1 MTELRFHPLRIAEAR
16 ADTRDALVLGFELPT
31 ALRETFLG
39 FRPGQFLTLKATVDG
54 AEQGRNYS
62 ICSAPH
68 EGRLQVAIKRVHGGL
83 FSEWAHAHLKAGT
96 SIEVAPPDGRFG
108 VPAPAAPGAARHVLA
123 FAAGSGIT
131 PILAIVKHLFAS
143 EPGVRVSLVY
153 GNRASSSV
161 MFRDELAGLKDR
173 HLDRFTLLHVL
184 SREPQDIDLLHGR
197 IDRERVLA
205 LLRQWLPLAD
215 VDAALACGPQPM
227 MEAVR
232 DVLREE
238 GLAPERIRTELFVVA
253 GAPKP
258 RRIDVA
264 QSDEHC
270 EVALVMDGST
280 RVFSMPRDGSISL
293 LNAAL
298 GAGIDVRHS
307 CKSGVCATC
316 RCKLTAGEI
325 DMDAAHALEDYEIA
339 RGFRLACQSYPAT
352 AAVTVDFDQ
361 DQ

>member
-1 MTELRFHPLRIAEAR
+1 LSFHPLPIADAR
-16 ADTRDALVLGFELPT
+16 ADTRDALVLGFELAS
-31 ALRETFLG
+31 ALRESYLCFN
-39 FRPGQFLTLKATVDG
+39 PGQFLTLRTTLDG
-54 AEQGRNYS
+54 ASISRNYS

-68 EGRLQVAIKRVHGGL
+68 EGVLRVAIKRVHGGR
-83 FSEWAHAHLKAGT
+83 FSEWAHRTLKPGALVD
-96 SIEVAPPDGRFG
+96 VAPPDGRFG
-108 VPAPAAPGAARHVLA
+108 LPEGTRRVLA

-131 PILAIVKHLFAS
+131 PIRSMLEHLLVGDA
-143 EPGVRVSLVY
+143 RAQATLVY
-153 GNRASSSV
+153 GNRASSGV

-173 HLDRFTLLHVL
+173 FLDRFTLLHVL

-197 IDRERVLA
+197 LDRERVRA
-205 LLRQWLPLAD
+205 LLRRWLPIESF
-215 VDAALACGPQPM
+215 DAALACGPQAM

-232 DVLREE
+232 EVLREE
-238 GLAPERIRTELFVVA
+238 GMAPERIRTELFTLA
-253 GAPKP
+253 GAAAA
-258 RRIDVA
+258 RRIEPVHGDG
-264 QSDEHC
+264 HC

-280 RVFSMPRDGSISL
+280 RRFSMPRDGSVSL
-293 LNAAL
+293 LAAAL

-307 CKSGVCATC
+307 CQSGVCATC

-339 RGFRLACQSYPAT
+339 RGFRLACQSYPAS